1 MGEVKINS
9 KKMSEAFINNKRVSE
24 IWYNGVQLYVFTQ
37 S

>member
-1 MGEVKINS
+1 MGEIKINS
-9 KKMSEAFINNKRVSE
+9 KKISEAFINNKRISE

>member
-1 MGEVKINS
+1 MGEIKIEN
-9 KKMSEAFINNKRVSE
+9 KKISEAFINNKRVSE